1 MTTALTIVHVA
12 ISLVGIGAG
21 FVVMW
26 GLLVSK
32 RLNTWTAIFLAA
44 TTATSVTGFFFPFE
58 RFTPALALGILSLI
72 VLAPALASRY
82 YYDLVGPWRRT
93 YVITA
98 MIAQY
103 LNVFVLIVQ
112 SFQKIPS
119 LRELAP
125 TQSEP
130 PFALAQLVTLA
141 LFIAYTTLAAVRFR
155 LEPSTEKSAP
165 FEFAIPHAR
174 EVVNVQDRK

>member
-1 MTTALTIVHVA
+1 MINALTIVHVA

-32 RLNTWTAIFLAA
+32 RLNTWTAIFLTA

-58 RFTPALALGILSLI
+58 GFTPALAVGIVSLI

-103 LNVFVLIVQ
+103 LNVFVLIAQ
-112 SFQKIPS
+112 SFQKIPL

-130 PFALAQLVTLA
+130 PFTLVQLVTLA
-141 LFIAYTTLAAVRFR
+141 LFTAYTTLAAVRFR
-155 LEPSTEKSAP
+155 PEPRAEKSAP
-165 FEFAIPHAR
+165 FQFATPHAR

>member
-32 RLNTWTAIFLAA
+32 RLNIWTAIFLAA

-58 RFTPALALGILSLI
+58 RFTPGLALGILSLI

-103 LNVFVLIVQ
+103 LNVVVLIVQ

-130 PFALAQLVTLA
+130 PFALAQFATLA

-155 LEPSTEKSAP
+155 LEPATEKPAP
-165 FEFAIPHAR
+165 FELAMPHAQA
-174 EVVNVQDRK
+174 VVNVQDRK

>member
-1 MTTALTIVHVA
+1 MITALTIVHVA

-44 TTATSVTGFFFPFE
+44 TTATSVTGFFFPIE

-103 LNVFVLIVQ
+103 FNVVVLIVQ
-112 SFQKIPS
+112 SFQKISS

-125 TQSEP
+125 TQSDP
-130 PFALAQLVTLA
+130 PFVLAQLVTLA

-155 LEPSTEKSAP
+155 PELSTEKPAR
-165 FEFAIPHAR
+165 FECAVPHAR
-174 EVVNVQDRK
+174 EVVSVQNRK

>member
-1 MTTALTIVHVA
+1 MITALTIVHVA

-44 TTATSVTGFFFPFE
+44 TTATCVTGFFFPIE
-58 RFTPALALGILSLI
+58 GFTPALALGILSLI
-72 VLAPALASRY
+72 VLAPALAARY
-82 YYDLVGPWRRT
+82 YYDLAGPWRRT

-103 LNVFVLIVQ
+103 LNVFVLIAQ
-112 SFQKIPS
+112 AFQKIPW
-119 LRELAP
+119 LRERAP

-130 PFALAQLVTLA
+130 PFTLTELVTLV

-155 LEPSTEKSAP
+155 PEPRAEKSAP
-165 FEFAIPHAR
+165 FKLATPHAR
-174 EVVNVQDRK
+174 EVVNVQDRT

>member
-1 MTTALTIVHVA
+1 MITALTIVHVA

-32 RLNTWTAIFLAA
+32 RLDTWTAIFLAA
-44 TTATSVTGFFFPFE
+44 TTATSVTGFLFPFE

-82 YYDLVGPWRRT
+82 YYHLVGPWRRT

-103 LNVFVLIVQ
+103 LNVFVLIAQ

-130 PFALAQLVTLA
+130 PFLLAQLVTLA
-141 LFIAYTTLAAVRFR
+141 LFIAYTTLAAVR
-155 LEPSTEKSAP
+155 LPPEP
-165 FEFAIPHAR
+165 
-174 EVVNVQDRK
+174 

>member
-32 RLNTWTAIFLAA
+32 RLGTWTTIFLAA

-58 RFTPALALGILSLI
+58 GFTPALALGILSLI
-72 VLAPALASRY
+72 VLAPALAARY
-82 YYDLVGPWRRT
+82 YYDLAGPWRLT

-103 LNVFVLIVQ
+103 LNVFVLIAQ
-112 SFQKIPS
+112 FFAKIPS

-130 PFALAQLVTLA
+130 PFALVQLVTLA
-141 LFIAYTTLAAVRFR
+141 FFIAYTTLAAVRFR
-155 LEPSTEKSAP
+155 PEQSTETSAT

-174 EVVNVQDRK
+174 ELVNAQDQT

>member
-1 MTTALTIVHVA
+1 MITALTIVHVA

-44 TTATSVTGFFFPFE
+44 TTATSVTGFFFPIE
-58 RFTPALALGILSLI
+58 GITAALALGILSLI
-72 VLAPALASRY
+72 VLALALAARY
-82 YYDLVGPWRRT
+82 YYDVAGPWRRT

-103 LNVFVLIVQ
+103 FNIFVLIAQ

-130 PFALAQLVTLA
+130 PFAVAQLVALA
-141 LFIAYTTLAAVRFR
+141 LFIAYVTLAAVRFR
-155 LEPSTEKSAP
+155 PKPRTQKSAP
-165 FEFAIPHAR
+165 FELATPR
-174 EVVNVQDRK
+174 ERKVVNVQD

>member
-44 TTATSVTGFFFPFE
+44 TTATSVTGFFFPIE

-72 VLAPALASRY
+72 VLAPALAARY

-103 LNVFVLIVQ
+103 FNVFVLIAQ
-112 SFQKIPS
+112 AFQKIPS
-119 LRELAP
+119 LWELAP

-130 PFALAQLVTLA
+130 PFAVAQLFVLVA
-141 LFIAYTTLAAVRFR
+141 FIAIGVVGTKRFR
-155 LEPSTEKSAP
+155 VEPTSSLRRSAKGDKHELGQNLTP
-165 FEFAIPHAR
+165 R
-174 EVVNVQDRK
+174 

>member
-1 MTTALTIVHVA
+1 
-12 ISLVGIGAG
+12 
-21 FVVMW
+21 
-26 GLLVSK
+26 
-32 RLNTWTAIFLAA
+32 
-44 TTATSVTGFFFPFE
+44 TGFFFPIE
-58 RFTPALALGILSLI
+58 QITPALVLGILSLI

-82 YYDLVGPWRRT
+82 YYNLVGPWRRT

-103 LNVFVLIVQ
+103 LNVFVLIAQ
-112 SFQKIPS
+112 SFQKVPS

-155 LEPSTEKSAP
+155 LDR
-165 FEFAIPHAR
+165 FEFEIPHAR
-174 EVVNVQDRK
+174 GEASQRV

>member
-1 MTTALTIVHVA
+1 MK
-12 ISLVGIGAG
+12 GIY
-21 FVVMW
+21 F
-26 GLLVSK
+26 
-32 RLNTWTAIFLAA
+32 
-44 TTATSVTGFFFPFE
+44 
-58 RFTPALALGILSLI
+58 LSLI
-72 VLAPALASRY
+72 VLAPALVARY
-82 YYDLVGPWRRT
+82 YYDLVGPWRLT

-103 LNVFVLIVQ
+103 FNVFVLIVQ

-141 LFIAYTTLAAVRFR
+141 LFIAYTTLAAVRFC
-155 LEPSTEKSAP
+155 LEGAVRDSGG
-165 FEFAIPHAR
+165 
-174 EVVNVQDRK
+174 

>member
-1 MTTALTIVHVA
+1 MITALTIVHVA

-44 TTATSVTGFFFPFE
+44 TTATSVTGFFFPIE
-58 RFTPALALGILSLI
+58 RITPALALGILSLI
-72 VLAPALASRY
+72 VLAPAVAARY
-82 YYDLVGPWRRT
+82 YYDLVGSWRRT

-103 LNVFVLIVQ
+103 FNVFVLIAQ

-119 LRELAP
+119 LREVAP

-130 PFALAQLVTLA
+130 PFALC
-141 LFIAYTTLAAVRFR
+141 
-155 LEPSTEKSAP
+155 SS
-165 FEFAIPHAR
+165 
-174 EVVNVQDRK
+174 

>member
-1 MTTALTIVHVA
+1 MITALTIVHVA

-32 RLNTWTAIFLAA
+32 RLDTWTAIFLAA
-44 TTATSVTGFFFPFE
+44 TTATSVTGFFFPIE
-58 RFTPALALGILSLI
+58 RFTPGLPLGILSLI

-103 LNVFVLIVQ
+103 FNVVVLIVQ
-112 SFQKIPS
+112 AFQKTPS
-119 LRELAP
+119 LQELAP
-125 TQSEP
+125 TQTEP
-130 PFALAQLVTLA
+130 LFAVAQLVTLA
-141 LFIAYTTLAAVRFR
+141 LFVAYTTLVAAGRIR
-155 LEPSTEKSAP
+155 
-165 FEFAIPHAR
+165 IGD
-174 EVVNVQDRK
+174 VVQKQ

>member
-1 MTTALTIVHVA
+1 MTTALTTVHVA

-44 TTATSVTGFFFPFE
+44 TTATSITGFFFPFE
-58 RFTPALALGILSLI
+58 QFTPALALGIVSLI

-82 YYDLVGPWRRT
+82 YYGLAGSWRRT

-98 MIAQY
+98 VIAQY
-103 LNVFVLIVQ
+103 LNVVVLIVQ
-112 SFQKIPS
+112 SF
-119 LRELAP
+119 
-125 TQSEP
+125 
-130 PFALAQLVTLA
+130 
-141 LFIAYTTLAAVRFR
+141 
-155 LEPSTEKSAP
+155 
-165 FEFAIPHAR
+165 
-174 EVVNVQDRK
+174 

>member
-1 MTTALTIVHVA
+1 MTTALTIVHVV

-32 RLNTWTAIFLAA
+32 RFNTWTAIFLAA
-44 TTATSVTGFFFPFE
+44 TTATSVTGFFFPIE
-58 RFTPALALGILSLI
+58 RFTPGLALGILSLI

-82 YYDLVGPWRRT
+82 YYDLAGPWRRT

-103 LNVFVLIVQ
+103 LNVVVLIVQ

-130 PFALAQLVTLA
+130 PFAAAQLVTLA
-141 LFIAYTTLAAVRFR
+141 LFIGWTALAAVRFR
-155 LEPSTEKSAP
+155 LEPAAETSVRSSSQLHTRGIA
-165 FEFAIPHAR
+165 
-174 EVVNVQDRK
+174 

>member
-1 MTTALTIVHVA
+1 MTTTLTIVHVA
-12 ISLVGIGAG
+12 ISLVGIGGG
-21 FVVMW
+21 FVVMR

-32 RLNTWTAIFLAA
+32 RFNTWTAIFLAA

-58 RFTPALALGILSLI
+58 RFSPALALGILSLI
-72 VLAPALASRY
+72 VLAPALASCY

-103 LNVFVLIVQ
+103 VNVVVLIVQ

-130 PFALAQLVTLA
+130 PFALVQLVTLV
-141 LFIAYTTLAAVRFR
+141 LFTAYTFLAAVRFR
-155 LEPSTEKSAP
+155 LEPSTERSAP

-174 EVVNVQDRK
+174 EVVNVLNRK

>member
-1 MTTALTIVHVA
+1 MSTALTIVHVA

-26 GLLVSK
+26 GLLVTK
-32 RLNTWTAIFLAA
+32 RLNTWTAIFLTA
-44 TTATSVTGFFFPFE
+44 TTATSVTGFFFPIE
-58 RFTPALALGILSLI
+58 RFTPALTLGILSLI

-82 YYDLVGPWRRT
+82 YYDLAGPWRRT

-119 LRELAP
+119 LSELAP
-125 TQSEP
+125 TQSEQ
-130 PFALAQLVTLA
+130 PFAVAQLVTLA

-155 LEPSTEKSAP
+155 PEPRMKKSAP
-165 FEFAIPHAR
+165 FAFATPPAR

>member
-1 MTTALTIVHVA
+1 EAMITALTIVHVA

-44 TTATSVTGFFFPFE
+44 TTATSVTGFFFPIE
-58 RFTPALALGILSLI
+58 RFTPALAFGILSLI
-72 VLAPALASRY
+72 VLAPALAGLY

-112 SFQKIPS
+112 AFQKIPS

-125 TQSEP
+125 TQAEP
-130 PFALAQLVTLA
+130 PFAVAQLVTLA
-141 LFIAYTTLAAVRFR
+141 LFIAYTTLA
-155 LEPSTEKSAP
+155 
-165 FEFAIPHAR
+165 
-174 EVVNVQDRK
+174 VV

>member
-1 MTTALTIVHVA
+1 MITALTIVHVA

-32 RLNTWTAIFLAA
+32 RLSTWTGIFLAA
-44 TTATSVTGFFFPFE
+44 TTATSVTGFLFPIQGI
-58 RFTPALALGILSLI
+58 TPALALGIISLI
-72 VLAPALASRY
+72 VLAPALAARY

-112 SFQKIPS
+112 AFQKIPS
-119 LRELAP
+119 LSELAP

-130 PFALAQLVTLA
+130 PFAVAQLVTLA
-141 LFIAYTTLAAVRFR
+141 FFVAYTTLAAIRFR
-155 LEPSTEKSAP
+155 LEPRTKKSAP
-165 FEFAIPHAR
+165 FEFATPQGA
-174 EVVNVQDRK
+174 K

>member
-1 MTTALTIVHVA
+1 MTTALTIIHVA

-32 RLNTWTAIFLAA
+32 RLNAWTAIFLAA
-44 TTATSVTGFFFPFE
+44 TTATSLTGFFFPIQKL
-58 RFTPALALGILSLI
+58 TPALALGVLSLL
-72 VLAPALASRY
+72 VLAPALAARY
-82 YYDLVGPWRRT
+82 YYGLAGSWRRI

-103 LNVFVLIVQ
+103 FNLFVLIVQ
-112 SFQKIPS
+112 VFQKIPS
-119 LRELAP
+119 LQELAP

-130 PFALAQLVTLA
+130 PFAVAQLVTLA
-141 LFIAYTTLAAVRFR
+141 LFIAYTALAAVRFR
-155 LEPSTEKSAP
+155 LEPVTEKSAP
-165 FEFAIPHAR
+165 IELTKTGGAT
-174 EVVNVQDRK
+174 Q

>member
-1 MTTALTIVHVA
+1 MITALTIVHVA
-12 ISLVGIGAG
+12 ISLAGIGAG
-21 FVVMW
+21 VVVMW

-32 RLNTWTAIFLAA
+32 HFNTWTAIFLAA
-44 TTATSVTGFFFPFE
+44 TTATSVTGFLFPIK

-72 VLAPALASRY
+72 VLAPAFVARY
-82 YYDLVGPWRRT
+82 HHHLVGPWRRI

-103 LNVFVLIVQ
+103 FNVVVLIVQ
-112 SFQKIPS
+112 AFQKIPT

-125 TQSEP
+125 TQSEL

-141 LFIAYTTLAAVRFR
+141 LFIANTSLAVLRFR
-155 LEPSTEKSAP
+155 PEQLPVKSAP
-165 FEFAIPHAR
+165 LSAGTAR
-174 EVVNVQDRK
+174 LG

>member
-1 MTTALTIVHVA
+1 MITALTIVHVA
-12 ISLVGIGAG
+12 ISLVGISTG

-32 RLNTWTAIFLAA
+32 RLNRWTAIFLAA
-44 TTATSVTGFFFPFE
+44 TTATSVTGFFFPIKGI
-58 RFTPALALGILSLI
+58 TPALALGILSLV
-72 VLAPALASRY
+72 VLAPALAARY

-103 LNVFVLIVQ
+103 FNVVVLIVQ
-112 SFQKIPS
+112 AFQKISS

-130 PFALAQLVTLA
+130 PFAVVQIVTLA
-141 LFIAYTTLAAVRFR
+141 LFIACTTLAAVRFR
-155 LEPSTEKSAP
+155 PEPRAQKPAS
-165 FEFAIPHAR
+165 FEMTTAHER
-174 EVVNVQDRK
+174 EVVNVQD

>member
-58 RFTPALALGILSLI
+58 RFSPGLALGILSLV
-72 VLAPALASRY
+72 VLALALASRY

-93 YVITA
+93 FVITA
-98 MIAQY
+98 MIAQD
-103 LNVFVLIVQ
+103 LKVFVLIVQ

-125 TQSEP
+125 TQSEL
-130 PFALAQLVTLA
+130 PFALAQLATLA

-155 LEPSTEKSAP
+155 PEPSTEKSAP
-165 FEFAIPHAR
+165 FEFPLQHAR
-174 EVVNVQDRK
+174 EAANVQD

>member
-1 MTTALTIVHVA
+1 MTTELTIVHVA

-44 TTATSVTGFFFPFE
+44 TTATSVTGFLFPIE
-58 RFTPALALGILSLI
+58 RFTPGLALGILSLI

-103 LNVFVLIVQ
+103 LNVVVLIVQ

-119 LRELAP
+119 LRDLAP
-125 TQSEP
+125 N
-130 PFALAQLVTLA
+130 
-141 LFIAYTTLAAVRFR
+141 RNRR
-155 LEPSTEKSAP
+155 LRWRSS
-165 FEFAIPHAR
+165 
-174 EVVNVQDRK
+174 